1 MFTVNTRRAAPAS
14 GPSPISSPAPP
25 TATCKIAMLSLNL
38 VAYRSFSNSIAA
50 CSFFPQYQCGQY
62 PDHCLHTIVQHWDV
76 PLQQAYLDIAA
87 ASGHGGFVHS
97 CFLGAY
103 WNSPPYPN
111 PVLAALP
118 VSEGG
123 TGNKTTMWWNQ
134 IRVGGVSMRDA
145 VHAWWN
151 GSDTSKTAC
160 GTAPRPVARRG
171 PGPACRQATRTAA
184 CHGTPPSTTATP
196 PAGATRSTEGR
207 VEPELGPRRCR
218 RRRQCIFTP
227 RVLQN

>member
-1 MFTVNTRRAAPAS
+1 
-14 GPSPISSPAPP
+14 
-25 TATCKIAMLSLNL
+25 MLG
-38 VAYRSFSNSIAA
+38 
-50 CSFFPQYQCGQY
+50 SFFPQYQCGQY

-134 IRVGGVSMRDA
+134 IRIGGVSMRDA

-151 GSDTSKTAC
+151 GSDTSKTLHRDC
-160 GTAPRPVARRG
+160 LWNGTSTG
-171 PGPACRQATRTAA
+171 GPAWPGI
-184 CHGTPPSTTATP
+184 GTPPGNP
-196 PAGATRSTEGR
+196 DGR
-207 VEPELGPRRCR
+207 MPWYTSKYNCNPTCWGNP
-218 RRRQCIFTP
+218 FY
-227 RVLQN
+227 

>member
-1 MFTVNTRRAAPAS
+1 MVARHDLSQKAS
-14 GPSPISSPAPP
+14 
-25 TATCKIAMLSLNL
+25 L
-38 VAYRSFSNSIAA
+38 F

-118 VSEGG
+118 VDQGG

-134 IRVGGVSMRDA
+134 IRIGGVSMRDA

-151 GSDTSKTAC
+151 GSDTSKTLHRDC
-160 GTAPRPVARRG
+160 LWNGTSTG
-171 PGPACRQATRTAA
+171 GPAWP
-184 CHGTPPSTTATP
+184 GTGPPP
-196 PAGATRSTEGR
+196 GNPDGR
-207 VEPELGPRRCR
+207 MPWYTSKYNCNPTCWGNP
-218 RRRQCIFTP
+218 FY
-227 RVLQN
+227 